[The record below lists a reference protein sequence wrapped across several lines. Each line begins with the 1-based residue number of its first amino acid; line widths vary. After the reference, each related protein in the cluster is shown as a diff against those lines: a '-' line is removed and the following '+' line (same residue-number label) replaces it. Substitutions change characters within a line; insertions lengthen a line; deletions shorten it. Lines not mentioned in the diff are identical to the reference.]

1 MTEIYDALTE
11 QKVYIN
17 KNMDER
23 YPLMARG
30 IYEGGEV
37 QMIIMLWGL
46 RWEKM
51 TLGQANFLTVVS
63 YLIQNA
69 MLRAQRYMQAL
80 EDQHYSRDSEI
91 LEPDAF
97 ESLVQAYMNAEIK
110 NLVECV
116 LVKVDIP
123 KEQDREIDEH
133 MSGQLRD
140 SDYLGIM
147 PDGNLGNL
155 FLDPM
160 LSDTDELMNT
170 MQIDFLQPVYTL
182 TFSNGLIACF
192 VFMGI
197 GTLLDVGFLLQK
209 PFASLFLALCGEL
222 GTFLTLPIANALGLS
237 AQESAS
243 VAMVGGAD
251 GPMVLFTSLALAKH
265 LFVPITVVAYLY
277 LGLTYGGYPYLVKL
291 LIPKRFRSIKMTV
304 KKAPKNYDAKVKLAF
319 AAVLCAVLC
328 FLFPV
333 ASPLFFSLFLGVA
346 VRESG
351 MKHIYDFVSGP
362 LLYGSTFMLGL
373 LLGVLCDAHLLLDP
387 KILKL
392 LILGM
397 LALLLSGIGGI
408 LGGYIMYYIK
418 KGNYN
423 PVIGIAALSC
433 VPTTAKVAQKIVSKD
448 NPDSFILGD
457 ALGAN
462 ISGVITSAIITGIYI
477 TIIPLL

>member
-1 MTEIYDALTE
+1 MENIDFGILFQGIGTMIESGWFLACARVFLILLGFLLIY
-11 QKVYIN
+11 
-17 KNMDER
+17 
-23 YPLMARG
+23 
-30 IYEGGEV
+30 
-37 QMIIMLWGL
+37 
-46 RWEKM
+46 
-51 TLGQANFLTVVS
+51 LGWKG
-63 YLIQNA
+63 
-69 MLRAQRYMQAL
+69 
-80 EDQHYSRDSEI
+80 I
-91 LEPDAF
+91 LEPM
-97 ESLVQAYMNAEIK
+97 VM
-110 NLVECV
+110 
-116 LVKVDIP
+116 IP
-123 KEQDREIDEH
+123 
-133 MSGQLRD
+133 MG
-140 SDYLGIM
+140 LGMIAINCGTLIM

-277 LGLTYGGYPYLVKL
+277 LVKL

-304 KKAPKNYDAKVKLAF
+304 KKAPKNYDTKVKLAF

-423 PVIGIAALSC
+423 PVIGIAAVSC